1 MILVGNKETVAA
13 MVANDRQARRYSGLR
28 ARLMNGGGENPLRSK
43 RVLDLLQEQEP
54 ETENPW
60 A

>member
-1 MILVGNKETVAA
+1 
-13 MVANDRQARRYSGLR
+13 
-28 ARLMNGGGENPLRSK
+28 MNGGGENPLRSK

>member
-1 MILVGNKETVAA
+1 MI
-13 MVANDRQARRYSGLR
+13 ANDRQARRYSGLR